1 MRKKR
6 YFEYKNYIGSIEYS
20 RNDKCYHGKVLG
32 ISKILLSYEGNTII
46 DLETDFKSVIDGYI
60 EDCNQNPIEP
70 NKTPHRIIINVT
82 ELMKHLGMYLD
93 LAGIREIIITRFQG
107 EKMEFYEL
115 RPVDIENIED
125 ANLYKSLIESQPEGL
140 QVISG
145 KEKANFEDLL
155 K

>member
-1 MRKKR
+1 MRKR
-6 YFEYKNYIGSIEYS
+6 YFEYKDYIGSIHYS
-20 RNDKCYHGKVLG
+20 RKDKYYHGKVLG
-32 ISKILLSYEGNTII
+32 LDKTVLSYKGNTIL
-46 DLETDFKSVIDGYI
+46 DLEADFKSVIDKYI
-60 EDCNQNPIEP
+60 EDCKQNSNEP
-70 NKTPHRIIINVT
+70 YKAPYRIIINVT
-82 ELMKHLGMYLD
+82 EFMKHLGMYLD

-125 ANLYKSLIESQPEGL
+125 EDLYKSLVESQPEGL